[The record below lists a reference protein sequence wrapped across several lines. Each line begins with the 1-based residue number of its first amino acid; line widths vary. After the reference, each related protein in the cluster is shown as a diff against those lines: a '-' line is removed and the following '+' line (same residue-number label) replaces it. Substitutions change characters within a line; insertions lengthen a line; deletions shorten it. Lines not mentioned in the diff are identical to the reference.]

1 MALEQID
8 CSRGLRRQ
16 EHGSSIDS
24 ARTRHVPVGSP
35 DRPHFSE
42 RDPTM
47 SKDASAIFQSE
58 VPTGD
63 LERLSALETLKGL
76 KNPNAV
82 TLGDLVRFLDSRG
95 LWTQFAKITL
105 GDLRDGFTAAVEGDN
120 GRKRRKK
127 ERILEDELGD
137 AYSAKEAA
145 DAKESKEKAK
155 QPADGGLSTDDFVRL
170 VMPFVE
176 GNGDVTLDDIEE
188 YSRLDRKVLRHHLG
202 VLVKDGRLERIGVG
216 RHAVYSAL

>member
-1 MALEQID
+1 
-8 CSRGLRRQ
+8 
-16 EHGSSIDS
+16 
-24 ARTRHVPVGSP
+24 
-35 DRPHFSE
+35 
-42 RDPTM
+42 M

-76 KNPNAV
+76 KSPDAV

-105 GDLRDGFTAAVEGDN
+105 GDLRDGFTGALEADN
-120 GRKRRKK
+120 GNGRRRRKK
-127 ERILEDELGD
+127 ERILEDELGE

-145 DAKESKEKAK
+145 DAKEKEKQK
-155 QPADGGLSTDDFVRL
+155 KEPADGGMSTDDFVRL